1 MIQIFPDHLETAH
14 WRPVSFAPTGNAR
27 GRRPIFSTEKIGLL
41 LPEIDDD
48 GCAPGMSIGDVRGD
62 EVGHGVIRPATAQG
76 SSEQGQGGKSPE
88 PICDSLMVGQT
99 LHQMARLVLLL
110 IVFALLTG
118 CVSEGPLTTE
128 KHEPVA
134 GEATPAP
141 ESGPRGG
148 WAW

>member
-1 MIQIFPDHLETAH
+1 
-14 WRPVSFAPTGNAR
+14 
-27 GRRPIFSTEKIGLL
+27 
-41 LPEIDDD
+41 
-48 GCAPGMSIGDVRGD
+48 
-62 EVGHGVIRPATAQG
+62 
-76 SSEQGQGGKSPE
+76 
-88 PICDSLMVGQT
+88 
-99 LHQMARLVLLL
+99 MARLVLLL